1 MQWTVLIRDNGIFLN
16 LLYKLFLKQKHLF
29 WNHKEDWILIN
40 KFLSGIMKIAHRFS
54 LAFFV
59 LHLKYKYFSEIF
71 CGIIVVLKVDICFSP
86 FGLTFKKASKNSNR
100 FNPLCKHVSGEI
112 MRDGLKQEKQNVKIP
127 PLHVIEW
134 IMTAWNVNKPPYEVL
149 KSFAKILSSFP
160 LVRFF

>member
-1 MQWTVLIRDNGIFLN
+1 MEYFWTCFIN
-16 LLYKLFLKQKHLF
+16 YF
-29 WNHKEDWILIN
+29 WNRSIFFEIIK
-40 KFLSGIMKIAHRFS
+40 KIEFS
-54 LAFFV
+54 LISFCPVLWKLLIDLALPFFV